1 MDSEVLH
8 KVRHDKRLGQ
18 MPAHYWPDDAKIIS
32 ARLGMLDPVLRG
44 EVCSAYAKAY
54 REAWEAEP
62 VSYRKVG
69 KARFAANSRL
79 RIFIGKRFAVF
90 NR

>member
-1 MDSEVLH
+1 MVDELKPVPPS
-8 KVRHDKRLGQ
+8 KRWGQ
-18 MPAHYWPDDAKIIS
+18 MPRHYHPDDAKIIS
-32 ARLGMLDPVLRG
+32 ARLGMLEPSLRSQ
-44 EVCSAYAKAY
+44 VCDAYARAY

-62 VSYRKVG
+62 LSYRKHG
-69 KARFAANSRL
+69 KARFAANTRL

>member
-1 MDSEVLH
+1 MDDELKPVPA
-8 KVRHDKRLGQ
+8 DKRWGQ
-18 MPAHYWPDDAKIIS
+18 MPAHYFPDDAKVIS
-32 ARLGMLDPVLRG
+32 ARLGMLDPALRSQ
-44 EVCSAYAKAY
+44 VCAAYAKAY

-69 KARFAANSRL
+69 KARFAANTRL
-79 RIFIGKRFAVF
+79 RVFIGKRFAVF

>member
-1 MDSEVLH
+1 MAGELKTVLQ
-8 KVRHDKRLGQ
+8 DKRWGQ
-18 MPAHYWPDDAKIIS
+18 MPAHYYPDDAKVIS
-32 ARLGMLDPVLRG
+32 ARLGVLDPVLRG
-44 EVCSAYAKAY
+44 EVCAAYAKAY

-69 KARFAANSRL
+69 KARFAANTRL